1 MFYWKNLRNFVDM
14 KTSIDFLPMFAQR
27 DLRQLVALIRE
38 EIQDV
43 GMVIL
48 FGSYAKNTFVRHDVT
63 KDYGGGLIEFN
74 SEIGR
79 AHV

>member
-14 KTSIDFLPMFAQR
+14 KTSIDFLPKFAQR

-48 FGSYAKNTFVRHDVT
+48 FGSYAKIRSFVT
-63 KDYGGGLIEFN
+63 M
-74 SEIGR
+74 
-79 AHV
+79 